1 VTERMTAAEYRSA
14 KPKGRPQR
22 VVGAIRTKA
31 HGFTFDSR
39 KEARRYGE
47 LLILEAA
54 GEIHSLRRQVKFEL
68 RGALDYILTPTGRK
82 MRYVADF
89 HYWDVAAFKWVV
101 EDVKSGKHR
110 TEVYQIKR
118 AILAA
123 QGVEIRE
130 V

>member
-1 VTERMTAAEYRSA
+1 MIERMTAAEYRSA
-14 KPKGRPQR
+14 KPKRAQR

-47 LLILEAA
+47 LLLLSAA
-54 GEIHSLRRQVKFEL
+54 GQIHSLERQFKIEL
-68 RGALDYILTPTGRK
+68 IGRDGPILTPTGRK
-82 MRYVADF
+82 MKYVSDF
-89 HYWDVAAFKWVV
+89 RYWDVAGFRWVV

-110 TEVYQIKR
+110 TEIYMLKR